1 MQRTN
6 LWKLPLILAI
16 LALLVFA
23 AWRVGQGFAP
33 PSKVV
38 EAVFSGQNALKDV
51 EYQMALG
58 PRIPGSEAHTQIID
72 WMRTELTQDGWSVEI
87 QNSEMMGHPVANV
100 VAKRGQGTPW
110 VILGAHYDSRLWA
123 DQDTD
128 PQLQHTPVPGADDGA
143 SGVAILMELARSLPK
158 DLHKQVWL
166 AFFDVEDNG
175 EIPGWDW
182 LLGSKAFVDNLKGKP
197 DAVVVIDMVG
207 DANLNIYK
215 ERNSN
220 STLTDEIW
228 NQAAKLG
235 YADQFI
241 PVYKYSMLDDHT
253 PFLQA
258 GIPAIDI
265 IDFDYPYWHTTA
277 DTTDKVS
284 AGSMQVVGDTLWAW
298 LTQTQ
303 P

>member
-6 LWKLPLILAI
+6 QWNLPLILAL

-23 AWRVGQGFAP
+23 SWRVGQGFVPLAK
-33 PSKVV
+33 S
-38 EAVFSGQNALKDV
+38 EAVFSGQNALDDV
-51 EYQMALG
+51 KTQMALG
-58 PRIPGSEAHTQIID
+58 PRIPGSAAHAQIID
-72 WMRTELTQDGWSVEI
+72 WMKTGLTRDGWSVEI
-87 QNSEMMGHPVANV
+87 QNSEKLGHPVANV
-100 VAKRGQGTPW
+100 VAKRGTGAPW

-123 DQDTD
+123 DQDPD
-128 PQLQHTPVPGADDGA
+128 AQLQHTPVPGANDGA
-143 SGVAILMELARSLPK
+143 SGVAILMELARTLPK
-158 DLHKQVWL
+158 DLDKQVWL

-182 LLGSKAFVDNLKGKP
+182 LLGSEAFVDNLKGKP

-207 DANLNIYK
+207 DANLEIYK

-220 STLTDEIW
+220 PTLTDEIW

-235 YADQFI
+235 YADKFI
-241 PVYKYSMLDDHT
+241 PVSKYSMLDDHT

-284 AGSMQVVGDTLWAW
+284 AQSMQVVGDTLWAW
-298 LTQTQ
+298 LT
-303 P
+303 